1 MRRFKIMHT
10 LYDQIKLEYTD
21 LSSNITNLLNTIREK
36 SDLEFKP
43 ITSNGRRKLYIS
55 VHRGN
60 VIQEYKLPELIEDII
75 ASKLPKITNGY
86 SYMNFLS
93 DLNIMND
100 FFIYIKRAG
109 YFGPIN
115 LFTPEFEYVLNA
127 HRSLKRILR
136 LLDEYVG
143 NIDE

>member
-1 MRRFKIMHT
+1 MHT
-10 LYDQIKLEYTD
+10 NYEYIKSEYTD
-21 LSSNITNLLNTIREK
+21 LSSNITKLLSAIREK
-36 SDLEFKP
+36 SDLDFKP
-43 ITSNGRRKLYIS
+43 INSEGRRKLYIS

-60 VIQEYKLPELIEDII
+60 VLQEYKLPELIEDII
-75 ASKLPKITNGY
+75 AFKLPKITNGY

-93 DLNIMND
+93 DLNIIDN
-100 FFIYIKRAG
+100 FFIYIKRSG
-109 YFGPIN
+109 YFGPIS

-136 LLDEYVG
+136 LLDKYVG

>member
-1 MRRFKIMHT
+1 MDT
-10 LYDQIKLEYTD
+10 NYEYIKREYTD
-21 LSSNITNLLNTIREK
+21 LSSNITKLLNTIREK

-43 ITSNGRRKLYIS
+43 INSDGKRKLYIS

-60 VIQEYKLPELIEDII
+60 VIQEYKLPELIEDMLVF
-75 ASKLPKITNGY
+75 KMPKITNGY

-93 DLNIMND
+93 DLNIMDN
-100 FFIYIKRAG
+100 FFIYIKRSG
-109 YFGPIN
+109 YFGPIS
-115 LFTPEFEYVLNA
+115 LFTQEFEYILDA
-127 HRSLKRILR
+127 HRNLKRILS

>member
-1 MRRFKIMHT
+1 MRRSKIMHT
-10 LYDQIKLEYTD
+10 NYEYIKREYMD

-36 SDLEFKP
+36 TDLEFKP
-43 ITSNGRRKLYIS
+43 INSDGKKKLYIS

-60 VIQEYKLPELIEDII
+60 VLQEYKLPELIEDII
-75 ASKLPKITNGY
+75 AFKLPKITNGY

-93 DLNIMND
+93 DLNIIDN
-100 FFIYIKRAG
+100 FFIYIKRSG
-109 YFGPIN
+109 YFGPIS
-115 LFTPEFEYVLNA
+115 LFTLEFEYVLNA

-136 LLDEYVG
+136 LLDKYVG

>member
-1 MRRFKIMHT
+1 MRRSKIMHT
-10 LYDQIKLEYTD
+10 NYEYIKREYTD

-36 SDLEFKP
+36 SNLEFKP
-43 ITSNGRRKLYIS
+43 FNSDGRRRLYIS
-55 VHRGN
+55 VKRGN
-60 VIQEYKLPELIEDII
+60 VLQEYKLPELIEDII
-75 ASKLPKITNGY
+75 AFKLPKITNGY

-93 DLNIMND
+93 DLNIIDN
-100 FFIYIKRAG
+100 FFIYIKRSG
-109 YFGPIN
+109 YFGPIS

-143 NIDE
+143 NIDG